1 MSVYPIADLPQPT
14 KDRRQAAQDIQRWGF
29 TLLEDAMSPVEVE
42 TLRLTLQDLARREK
56 EAGLAFEDGG
66 PRQQWGDFTAQ
77 TGRDPRDKF
86 RAAAGG
92 VNQRI
97 WMIINKGRPF
107 VDLLYNEQILA
118 MVKLLLGESFLL
130 SSHGANIAKQGGV
143 KMPLHTDQWWMP
155 APIARAPNPLPLGS
169 ITRQET
175 PLPPAVEPP
184 LISPCACVN
193 VLWYLRDFSEHTG
206 STRVLPGSHLSGRQ
220 PREADDVP
228 GKVVSVAGKA
238 GTALVIDGR
247 IWHGTGANVTLH
259 DRLTVITTFCGPQF
273 RPQENYFVGV
283 KPEILAQADDH
294 LKSLLGYR
302 IWHSYGRTED
312 PTAQFVN
319 PG

>member
-1 MSVYPIADLPQPT
+1 MPQNADLPQPT
-14 KDRRQAAQDIQRWGF
+14 QDMAQASQDMQQWGF
-29 TLLEDAMSPVEVE
+29 TLLEDAIPASDVKVLEQA
-42 TLRLTLQDLARREK
+42 LQDLARQEQ

-66 PRQQWGDFTAQ
+66 PQQQWGDFKAAE
-77 TGRDPRDKF
+77 GLNPRDKF

-97 WMIINKGRPF
+97 WMIVNKGCPF
-107 VDLLYNEQILA
+107 VELLYNERVLA
-118 MVKLLLGESFLL
+118 MVTLLLGENFLL

-155 APIARAPNPLPLGS
+155 APVVQAPNPLPVGS
-169 ITRQET
+169 ITRQDA
-175 PLPPAVEPP
+175 PLLPDAVPPVVA
-184 LISPCACVN
+184 PCACVN
-193 VLWYLRDFSEHTG
+193 VLWYLRDFNEHTG

-220 PREADDVP
+220 PRETDDVP
-228 GKVVSVAGKA
+228 EKVISVAGRA
-238 GTALVIDGR
+238 GTVLVIDGR
-247 IWHGTGANVTLH
+247 IWHGTGANVTPR

-283 KPEILAQADDH
+283 RPEVLARADDH

-312 PTAQFVN
+312 PTAHFVT
-319 PG
+319 PL

>member
-1 MSVYPIADLPQPT
+1 MPQNVDLPQPT
-14 KDRRQAAQDIQRWGF
+14 QDMSQASQDMQQWGF
-29 TLLEDAMSPVEVE
+29 TLLEDAIPASDVKVLEQA
-42 TLRLTLQDLARREK
+42 LQDLARQEQ

-66 PRQQWGDFTAQ
+66 PQQQWGDFKAEA
-77 TGRDPRDKF
+77 GMKPRDKF

-107 VDLLYNEQILA
+107 VELLYNERVLA
-118 MVKLLLGESFLL
+118 MVSLLLGENFLL

-155 APIARAPNPLPLGS
+155 APIAQAPNPLPVGS
-169 ITRQET
+169 ITRQNV
-175 PLPPAVEPP
+175 PLLPDAVPPVVA
-184 LISPCACVN
+184 PCACVN
-193 VLWYLRDFSEHTG
+193 VLWYLRDFNENTG

-228 GKVVSVAGKA
+228 EKVISAAGRA
-238 GTALVIDGR
+238 GTVLVIDGR
-247 IWHGTGANVTLH
+247 IWHGTGANVTSR

-283 KPEILAQADDH
+283 HPEVLARADDH

-312 PTAQFVN
+312 PTAHFVT
-319 PG
+319 PL

>member
-1 MSVYPIADLPQPT
+1 MIPQNAVWPKPTTDMAQSV
-14 KDRRQAAQDIQRWGF
+14 QDIQQWGF
-29 TLLEDAMSPVEVE
+29 ALLADAIPAADVKV
-42 TLRLTLQDLARREK
+42 LAQALQDLARREQ

-66 PRQQWGDFTAQ
+66 PQQQWGDFTAQ
-77 TGRDPRDKF
+77 EGLTPRDKF

-97 WMIINKGRPF
+97 WMIINKGQPF
-107 VDLLYNEQILA
+107 VELLYNERVLA
-118 MVKLLLGESFLL
+118 LVELLLGEHFLL

-155 APIARAPNPLPLGS
+155 APIVQAPNPLPIGS

-175 PLPPAVEPP
+175 PRPPDVEPPAVA
-184 LISPCACVN
+184 PCACVN
-193 VLWYLRDFSEHTG
+193 VLWYLRDFNADTG
-206 STRVLPGSHLSGRQ
+206 STRVRPGSHLSGRQ
-220 PREADDVP
+220 PRASDDVP
-228 GKVVSVAGKA
+228 GEVVSVEGKA
-238 GTALVIDGR
+238 GTVLVIDGR
-247 IWHGTGANVTLH
+247 IWHGTGANVTPH

-283 KPEILAQADDH
+283 KPGVLAQADDH

-312 PTAQFVN
+312 PTAPFVT
-319 PG
+319 PL